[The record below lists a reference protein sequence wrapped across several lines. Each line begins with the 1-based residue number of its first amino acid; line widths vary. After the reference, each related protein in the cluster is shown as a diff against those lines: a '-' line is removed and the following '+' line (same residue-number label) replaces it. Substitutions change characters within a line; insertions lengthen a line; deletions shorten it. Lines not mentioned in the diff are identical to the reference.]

1 MSHTIKSCETA
12 LLAVNEGQVAISAKY
27 ILVKLYLF
35 LAKERFG
42 CNLEYVTQSD
52 LKSHI
57 EAIQRQDPYIG
68 ALALCEQYIEG
79 KENKTETAIA
89 TIEGLTQ

>member
-1 MSHTIKSCETA
+1 MVASGKEVSYRQNLSHTIKSCETA

-57 EAIQRQDPYIG
+57 EAIQR
-68 ALALCEQYIEG
+68 
-79 KENKTETAIA
+79 
-89 TIEGLTQ
+89 